1 MPHVYTTP
9 SSPDAARCW
18 VPCVD
23 ILWETCTWDLEFI
36 VPRSLEQHDAL
47 SEEEEEEEEDSME
60 EYPTVVI
67 CSGELVEQVRFLC
80 VYVN

>member
-1 MPHVYTTP
+1 MGEV
-9 SSPDAARCW
+9 R
-18 VPCVD
+18 
-23 ILWETCTWDLEFI
+23 WDLEFI

-47 SEEEEEEEEDSME
+47 SEEEEEEDSME
-60 EYPTVVI
+60 DYPTVVI